1 MQGSELGRIVD
12 DDGGK
17 KKKKKKGQQQK
28 KGAFKRGGVGL
39 GLCPCGACVCVRC
52 QALVDLSVPGARFGV
67 RHRCPEDAAEG
78 EQYDKKTQELMA
90 KLGKKC
96 PARPTKTWIDRSQI
110 SKYLHSLILILMNP
124 LFFYFYSS
132 VVCQGCGKFVER
144 TAGCRTMMCGTNAH
158 GKVADALRNG
168 GCALIFDWHGP
179 CRTFAERSRALNA
192 TAACHTAMA
201 RDLSL

>member
-1 MQGSELGRIVD
+1 M
-12 DDGGK
+12 
-17 KKKKKKGQQQK
+17 
-28 KGAFKRGGVGL
+28 
-39 GLCPCGACVCVRC
+39 
-52 QALVDLSVPGARFGV
+52 

-96 PARPTKTWIDRSQI
+96 PARPTKTWIDRSRI
-110 SKYLHSLILILMNP
+110 SISIPFSSHAYESLS
-124 LFFYFYSS
+124 FYFYSS

-179 CRTFAERSRALNA
+179 CRAFADRSR
-192 TAACHTAMA
+192 
-201 RDLSL
+201 